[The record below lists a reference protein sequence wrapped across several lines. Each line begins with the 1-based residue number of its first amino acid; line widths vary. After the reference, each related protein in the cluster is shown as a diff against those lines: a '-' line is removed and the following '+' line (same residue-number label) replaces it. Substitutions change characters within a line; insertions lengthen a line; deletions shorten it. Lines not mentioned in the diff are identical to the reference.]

1 MNPASKGVDD
11 LDSDL
16 DRPTVVRFVIAASH
30 RVGRPGYTPLDHP
43 LHFDADDPNV
53 AV

>member
-1 MNPASKGVDD
+1 MNPTSKGVDD

-16 DRPTVVRFVIAASH
+16 DRRTVVRVVIVASH
-30 RVGRPGYTPLDHP
+30 RVGRPRHP